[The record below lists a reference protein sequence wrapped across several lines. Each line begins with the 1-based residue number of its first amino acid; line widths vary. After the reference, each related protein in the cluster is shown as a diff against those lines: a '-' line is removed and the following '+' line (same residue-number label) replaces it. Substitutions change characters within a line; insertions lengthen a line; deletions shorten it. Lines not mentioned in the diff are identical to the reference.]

1 MERYLAYTI
10 ERISAADPRA
20 GAKLQ
25 TFVEGA
31 GATFQLRAE
40 RFLSRF
46 ARFIEH
52 KGRSFDYG
60 IECYLKLRAAMAWE
74 DLNFLRN
81 GRYSSRS
88 FAEVAERVYRN
99 PEVMEYHMYGLVF
112 AQFLWPDQYLRFS
125 FFCDNFA
132 KYVPHIRDYLEIG
145 AGHALY
151 VSEAASVLP
160 PEAHID
166 VVDISP
172 SSMELAA
179 GMLNGAKVTTH
190 LIDIFDFAPGRLYD
204 FITMG
209 EVLEHLEDPLSMLN
223 RIRALLA
230 PGGYAYI
237 TTPANSAMIDHIY
250 LFNNAPEIRE
260 MLRAGGFEIENETRM
275 YANNLPPAKAEKQKV
290 ALMYAAFV
298 RPI

>member
-1 MERYLAYTI
+1 MEQHLAYTI
-10 ERISAADPRA
+10 ERISENDPRA

-31 GATFQLRAE
+31 GATFQFRAE

-46 ARFIEH
+46 EQFIES
-52 KGRSFDYG
+52 KGKTFDYG

-74 DLNFLRN
+74 NLNFLRN
-81 GRYSSRS
+81 GCYSNSS

-132 KYVPHIRDYLEIG
+132 KYIPNIRNYLEIG

-151 VSEAASVLP
+151 VSEAAAVLS

-172 SSMELAA
+172 SSMELAE
-179 GMLNGAKVTTH
+179 GMLNGAKVSTH
-190 LIDIFDFAPGRLYD
+190 LIDIFDFAPGRRYD
-204 FITMG
+204 FITIG
-209 EVLEHLEDPLSMLN
+209 EVLEHLEDPLAMLN
-223 RIRALLA
+223 RIRELLS
-230 PGGYAYI
+230 PRGWAYI
-237 TTPANSAMIDHIY
+237 TTPANSPMIDHIY
-250 LFNNAPEIRE
+250 LFNNAHEIRE
-260 MLRAGGFEIENETRM
+260 MLHAGGFNVENEAWM
-275 YANNLPPAKAEKQKV
+275 YANDLPPAKAEKQKV

-298 RPI
+298 RPV